1 MNFNM
6 NEIEKSLTK
15 LLNMLR
21 TIEHDSKKFMLML
34 LIDDRTNKAKGKG
47 LAKAK
52 PKCKSEPQ
60 A

>member
-1 MNFNM
+1 
-6 NEIEKSLTK
+6 
-15 LLNMLR
+15 MLR